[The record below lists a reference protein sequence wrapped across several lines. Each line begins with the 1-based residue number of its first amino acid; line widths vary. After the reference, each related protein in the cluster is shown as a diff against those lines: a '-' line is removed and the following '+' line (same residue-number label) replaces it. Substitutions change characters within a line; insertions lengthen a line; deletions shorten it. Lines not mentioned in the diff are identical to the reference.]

1 MLFTQM
7 KHEVFAAGCVD
18 YQFEIYVSET
28 KKVTVWIQ
36 DGLCMACMVERDYV
50 CQMLK
55 PYKLKSTQIA
65 MDVAHKAAIAIIEEH
80 FYEDVAIQISL
91 QMDKK

>member
-1 MLFTQM
+1 MLFTPM
-7 KHEVFAAGCVD
+7 KHQVFTTGCVD
-18 YQFEIYVSET
+18 YEFEINVTET
-28 KKVTVWIQ
+28 NKVTVWIE
-36 DGLCMACMVERDYV
+36 DGLCMACMVQRGIV

-55 PYKLKSTQIA
+55 PYKLKSNEIA
-65 MDVAHKAAIAIIEEH
+65 EDVAHKAAIAIIEEH